1 MAIDHPD
8 LHRARDPR
16 TPADVLARLA
26 ASVIDRLASTPRTAY
41 EIELRAA
48 IAANA
53 NTPLALL
60 ARLAIEHTA
69 EVVHNPA
76 LLFVLVE
83 DANALTTVF
92 KDALLRLLAH
102 PDVPVDWLH
111 HAARDKQP
119 WVRRAAARA
128 PSVPAEAQRA
138 LANDPDPWVLL
149 DLATNPRLLPHFLEA
164 LAQREPPPGKGAS
177 PLRRAVAANPSA
189 PVHTLERLAEID
201 SLLTIVAANPALPA
215 YLFESLAAHEDPLV
229 RAAVASQPG
238 LSRRLQR
245 QLGLD
250 PDRLV
255 VTALATAGRD
265 PELLDQLSLSP
276 ELSVRKAIIDN
287 PRAPTSLLKRLLYS
301 PTGPHRAA
309 AEAALKARSA
319 AELPSTP
326 PSSP

>member
-8 LHRARDPR
+8 LSRARDPS
-16 TPADVLARLA
+16 TPAEVLTRLA
-26 ASVIDRLASTPRTAY
+26 AAVVDRLASTPRTEY
-41 EIELRAA
+41 EIQLRAA

-76 LLFVLVE
+76 LMFVLVE

-102 PDVPVDWLH
+102 PDIPLDWLH

-128 PSVPAEAQRA
+128 PSVPAEAQGI
-138 LANDPDPWVLL
+138 LVNDPDPWVLL
-149 DLATNPRLLPHFLEA
+149 DLATNPRLSPHFLAVLA
-164 LAQREPPPGKGAS
+164 LREPPPGKAVS
-177 PLRRAVAANPSA
+177 PLQRAVAANRST

-201 SLLTIVAANPALPA
+201 NLLTIVAANPSLPA
-215 YLFESLAAHEDPLV
+215 YLFESLTAHEDPLV
-229 RAAVASQPG
+229 RAAVASQPD
-238 LSRRLQR
+238 LARALQR
-245 QLGLD
+245 KLGLD

-255 VTALATAGRD
+255 LTALAAACAD

-276 ELSVRKAIIDN
+276 EGSVRKAVIGN
-287 PRAPTSLLKRLLYS
+287 PRAPTLLLRRLLYS
-301 PTGPHRAA
+301 PNSPHRAA

-319 AELPSTP
+319 AQPPSP
-326 PSSP
+326 LPSSP